1 MKNNTNKLIYF
12 EEYIPINGISQYL
25 FHCGTDYKNP
35 VLLILHG
42 GPGSAES
49 IFSYTFQEKWEN
61 IFTVVHW
68 DQRGAG
74 KTLTENPD
82 EDTFPTT
89 EILLN
94 DLKEICDYLKKK
106 YNKKKIILLSHSWG
120 SILGSLYIQS
130 HPEDIEYY
138 IGVGQVVDMLENEK
152 VAYDKTKEAILKANN
167 KHDLKKLNSLG
178 EYPGEKLDLTST
190 KTIRKFRKI
199 QAKYNLAININ
210 FSLIKNFVKS
220 PIFQLSDV
228 KAYLNSYNANKSIYK
243 FLENFTLYSKPL
255 KYEVPI
261 FYILGDNDWQTP
273 YNIASKYFNK
283 IDAPY
288 KKLYVI
294 PNAGHMTMMDEP
306 ELFFEALSDINTNS
320 LIKK

>member
-1 MKNNTNKLIYF
+1 
-12 EEYIPINGISQYL
+12 
-25 FHCGTDYKNP
+25 
-35 VLLILHG
+35 
-42 GPGSAES
+42 
-49 IFSYTFQEKWEN
+49 
-61 IFTVVHW
+61 
-68 DQRGAG
+68 
-74 KTLTENPD
+74 
-82 EDTFPTT
+82 
-89 EILLN
+89 
-94 DLKEICDYLKKK
+94 
-106 YNKKKIILLSHSWG
+106 
-120 SILGSLYIQS
+120 
-130 HPEDIEYY
+130 
-138 IGVGQVVDMLENEK
+138 MLENEK

-210 FSLIKNFVKS
+210 FSLIKNFIKS

-243 FLENFTLYSKPL
+243 FLENFTIYSKPL

>member
-106 YNKKKIILLSHSWG
+106 YNKKKIILLGHSWG

-210 FSLIKNFVKS
+210 FSIIKNF
-220 PIFQLSDV
+220 I
-228 KAYLNSYNANKSIYK
+228 
-243 FLENFTLYSKPL
+243 
-255 KYEVPI
+255 
-261 FYILGDNDWQTP
+261 
-273 YNIASKYFNK
+273 
-283 IDAPY
+283 
-288 KKLYVI
+288 
-294 PNAGHMTMMDEP
+294 
-306 ELFFEALSDINTNS
+306 
-320 LIKK
+320 

>member
-1 MKNNTNKLIYF
+1 MNEEQTKNQIKL
-12 EEYIPINGISQYL
+12 N
-25 FHCGTDYKNP
+25 
-35 VLLILHG
+35 
-42 GPGSAES
+42 
-49 IFSYTFQEKWEN
+49 
-61 IFTVVHW
+61 
-68 DQRGAG
+68 
-74 KTLTENPD
+74 
-82 EDTFPTT
+82 
-89 EILLN
+89 
-94 DLKEICDYLKKK
+94 
-106 YNKKKIILLSHSWG
+106 KIIE
-120 SILGSLYIQS
+120 SLQ
-130 HPEDIEYY
+130 
-138 IGVGQVVDMLENEK
+138 
-152 VAYDKTKEAILKANN
+152 
-167 KHDLKKLNSLG
+167 
-178 EYPGEKLDLTST
+178 
-190 KTIRKFRKI
+190 
-199 QAKYNLAININ
+199 KYNLAININ
-210 FSLIKNFVKS
+210 FSLIKNFIKS